1 MHFMG
6 IDDYTSPMI
15 DQLSR
20 TQNIFLLQLVTVANI
35 KTIILKLLDGNS
47 NFCNTLTP
55 RSFIVGR
62 ELYVKLDMF
71 LVILHMTTCSGVHR
85 IIFKLTFLFRGEDKS
100 PRGIF

>member
-1 MHFMG
+1 MG

-20 TQNIFLLQLVTVANI
+20 TQLVTVANI

-71 LVILHMTTCSGVHR
+71 LVILHITTCSGVHR